1 MKKILFVCTG
11 NTCRSPMAAAM
22 WRRMGGEAESAGLR
36 APSGAWASDN
46 SVLVMDEEGIDLRD
60 HRSSPVTADLLRWA
74 DLVYCMTE
82 GHAWRLGMFFP
93 SFADKVR
100 VMPVEVPDPYGGS
113 LDDYRA
119 AAARIREALGI
130 IAQNDDAGQT
140 AGEPAL

>member
-46 SVLVMDEEGIDLRD
+46 SVRVMDEEGIDLRG

-82 GHAWRLGMFFP
+82 EHAWRLGMFFP
-93 SFADKVR
+93 SFGDKVR
-100 VMPVEVPDPYGGS
+100 VMPVEVPDPYGGEEE
-113 LDDYRA
+113 DYELCA
-119 AAARIREALGI
+119 ERILTALKNAGI
-130 IAQNDDAGQT
+130 
-140 AGEPAL
+140 L